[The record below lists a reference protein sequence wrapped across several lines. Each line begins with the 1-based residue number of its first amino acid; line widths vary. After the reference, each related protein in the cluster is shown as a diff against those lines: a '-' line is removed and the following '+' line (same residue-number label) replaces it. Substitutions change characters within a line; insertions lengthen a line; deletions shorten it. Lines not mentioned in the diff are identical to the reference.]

1 MRIWIALAVAVQQF
15 LLLQPV
21 QEAFNSHD
29 FSRLHPICVS
39 RVSVKMEEPFTLNGF
54 LRSSRF
60 VREFSARLDEY
71 EVKQLEWSSN
81 YIEENYAIQS
91 LNVQL
96 THRRIQRTVM
106 YKFIFFIRRDP
117 EWKLYYLKGVRL

>member
-15 LLLQPV
+15 LLLQPI
-21 QEAFNSHD
+21 QQAFNAND
-29 FSRLHPICVS
+29 FSKLQPICVS
-39 RVSVKMEEPFTLNGF
+39 RVSVKLEEPLALNGF
-54 LRSSRF
+54 LRAPRF
-60 VREFSARLDEY
+60 VREFSSRLDEY
-71 EVKQLEWSSN
+71 EVKRLEWSSN

-106 YKFIFFIRRDP
+106 YKFIFFILRDP

>member
-21 QEAFNSHD
+21 QEAFDAHD
-29 FSRLHPICVS
+29 FSRLHSICAA

-54 LRSSRF
+54 LRSPRF
-60 VREFSARLDEY
+60 VREFSARLSDY
-71 EVKQLEWSSN
+71 EVEQLEWSSN

-91 LNVQL
+91 LNVNL

>member
-21 QEAFNSHD
+21 QEAFNAND
-29 FSRLHPICVS
+29 FSRLETICVS
-39 RVSVKMEEPFTLNGF
+39 RVSVKLEEPLALNGF
-54 LRSSRF
+54 LRAPRF
-60 VREFSARLDEY
+60 VREFSSRLDEY
-71 EVKQLEWSSN
+71 EVKRLEWSSN

-96 THRRIQRTVM
+96 KHRRIQRTVM
-106 YKFIFFIRRDP
+106 YKFIFFILRDP

>member
-15 LLLQPV
+15 LLLQPI
-21 QEAFNSHD
+21 QDAFNRNE
-29 FSRLHPICVS
+29 FSRLSPVCAT
-39 RVSVKMEEPFTLNGF
+39 RVSVRMDEPFTLNGF
-54 LRSSRF
+54 FRAPRF
-60 VREFSARLDEY
+60 VREFSARLTEY
-71 EVKQLEWSSN
+71 EIKRLEWSSN

-91 LNVQL
+91 LDVQL